1 MVPYVLG
8 HTCYMC
14 LLIHAV
20 YCSSFLIFY
29 FAFFWFGVRVDICIS
44 ISRPHA
50 GQTWTFW
57 GTIQDCHIIV
67 RDCHVIVGH
76 CIFVIVPVACGKHDK
91 YHVWVNDRAYDWVRI
106 TGVGRVGVREIKM
119 ASRYPS
125 SSLPSRHYT
134 HSWGEEAIWRDNYTR
149 RILSSHLHT
158 SNYPLEL
165 TTPPQ
170 TSLKAETLL

>member
-14 LLIHAV
+14 LLIHAL
-20 YCSSFLIFY
+20 YCSSFLIFFCIFLVRSQSWYLYQY
-29 FAFFWFGVRVDICIS
+29 FTS
-44 ISRPHA
+44 SA
-50 GQTWTFW
+50 GQAWTFW
-57 GTIQDCHIIV
+57 GTIHDCHIIV
-67 RDCHVIVGH
+67 RDWHVIVGH

-106 TGVGRVGVREIKM
+106 TGVERVGVREIKM